1 MKNLNKNFNLY
12 DGALNVSSFLNFS
25 LSLFKRVSVIYWIYA
40 VVISILFSL
49 ENKNLTL
56 FKNLFDN
63 PDYVYNAQI
72 INIYTIIVI
81 ILLPIPLVYIRFVKS
96 FGFSSLYIKMLEAYR
111 ESERKRMNDNNVYS
125 TDEYKF
131 EPAGK
136 DSWTVKNIS
145 AKRRRRNNGSFG
157 SIMSVMFPFIF
168 FVFLMLYMYI
178 MYHIVILVFILVF
191 LHMFY
196 MYKKKKKSSF
206 IYQKKEEQKMKK
218 Y

>member
-1 MKNLNKNFNLY
+1 MKNSNKKLNKDLNIY

-25 LSLFKRVSVIYWIYA
+25 LSFFKRVPVIYWIYA
-40 VVISILFSL
+40 VVISIFFSL
-49 ENKNLTL
+49 ENKKLTL

-81 ILLPIPLVYIRFVKS
+81 ILLPIPLAYIRFAKPL
-96 FGFSSLYIKMLEAYR
+96 GFSSHYIKMLAAYN

-157 SIMSVMFPFIF
+157 CIMLAMFPFIF

-196 MYKKKKKSSF
+196 MYKKEKNRRLFIKKDD
-206 IYQKKEEQKMKK
+206 
-218 Y
+218 

>member
-1 MKNLNKNFNLY
+1 MKNLNKNKNLNLY
-12 DGALNVSSFLNFS
+12 DHALNVSSFLNFS
-25 LSLFKRVSVIYWIYA
+25 LSLFKRVPVIYWIYA
-40 VVISILFSL
+40 VVISIFFSN
-49 ENKNLTL
+49 ENKKLTL

-81 ILLPIPLVYIRFVKS
+81 ILLPIPLAYIRFAKS
-96 FGFSSLYIKMLEAYR
+96 FGFSSLYIKMLQA
-111 ESERKRMNDNNVYS
+111 SNERSLKRMNDNNVYS

-157 SIMSVMFPFIF
+157 VMFVIFPFIF
-168 FVFLMLYMYI
+168 FVF
-178 MYHIVILVFILVF
+178 
-191 LHMFY
+191 
-196 MYKKKKKSSF
+196 
-206 IYQKKEEQKMKK
+206 
-218 Y
+218 